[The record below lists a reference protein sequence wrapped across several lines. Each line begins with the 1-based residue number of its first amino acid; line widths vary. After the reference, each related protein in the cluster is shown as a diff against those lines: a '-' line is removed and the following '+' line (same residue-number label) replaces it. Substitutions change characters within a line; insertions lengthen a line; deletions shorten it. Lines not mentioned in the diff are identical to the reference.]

1 MNHSQVQGTNQTTQ
15 RIFERILVDD
25 WSINEEIGGTYSESQ
40 KIVIREEMSR
50 QLREKKMNFKFLEPG
65 C

>member
-1 MNHSQVQGTNQTTQ
+1 VQGTNQTTQ

-40 KIVIREEMSR
+40 KSNKGGNE
-50 QLREKKMNFKFLEPG
+50 
-65 C
+65 